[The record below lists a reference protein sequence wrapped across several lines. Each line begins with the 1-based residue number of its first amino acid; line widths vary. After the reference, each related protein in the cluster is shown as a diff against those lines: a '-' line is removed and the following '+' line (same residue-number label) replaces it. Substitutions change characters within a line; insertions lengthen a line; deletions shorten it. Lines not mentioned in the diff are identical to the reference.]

1 MDQIRRFHRDFYRP
15 ENLCLIVGGKWE
27 DATPLLP
34 AVLAFEDKILGK
46 RARDDIPPY
55 QRPWTDESL
64 IPQHAP
70 GSAEPVAVT

>member
-15 ENLCLIVGGKWE
+15 ENLCKWE
-27 DATPLLP
+27 DDTPLLQ